1 MALMRSADA
10 VPAGALALVALLA
23 PTTTSAQPTPPSLP
37 GASLVPRV
45 EAPSGTGGATG
56 AATGAVPAAAVP
68 FGRGSL
74 LPGPLDAPAA
84 PPQGGLTLAPA
95 IGASVLATDNLNLRA
110 RDRESDVVTTIT
122 PEIRL
127 NLDYA
132 RLQGGLYYAPQILFY
147 AENTNNNRVDHYFS
161 GQALAT
167 LVEDRLFVDVRGAG
181 GIRSL
186 TGGYAPNSPIPVA
199 DPQLRAALAAGQAPP
214 LLNEADTI
222 QTATFQ
228 VSPYYLHRFG
238 GIGTLRVGYSYQY
251 TIQDR
256 GGTLFAA
263 APSDLA
269 TDTTAHTVYAVGR
282 TGEDFGRLALQPS
295 LSATTYRGSGEL
307 DEAYRNTALLEA
319 RYALVRNLF
328 LLVEGG
334 WEDQSYRGPDPYRV
348 VGPIGA
354 AGLRLQGPDSVITAK
369 YGYRDGFASW
379 FIDGAVALGVRT
391 RAFARYDERLTTSAL
406 RSSDLLST
414 AELDEYGNFVDS
426 NSGAPIVPSFA
437 NSFLPFQTGLFRL
450 RSGRASIAQGWDRDT
465 VTLSL
470 FYEERIPVRG
480 SGVLNQPTEGV
491 SVGLNWFRSLSDRT
505 ALSLFA
511 QYGVTDTTGNRSD
524 DVFTFGATLRHDI
537 AAGLA
542 GFLQYRLTN
551 RDDFSGAGRAVQNV
565 VVAGLRQTF

>member
-1 MALMRSADA
+1 MAPTRSADTL
-10 VPAGALALVALLA
+10 PAGALALAALLVPA
-23 PTTTSAQPTPPSLP
+23 TGFAQPTPPSLP
-37 GASLVPRV
+37 GASLIPSVD
-45 EAPSGTGGATG
+45 APSLPGAGGAT
-56 AATGAVPAAAVP
+56 PAAPAA

-74 LPGPLDAPAA
+74 LPGPLDAPEA
-84 PPQGGLTLAPA
+84 PPQGGVTLTPV
-95 IGASVLATDNLNLRA
+95 IGASVLATDNLNLTA
-110 RDRESDVVTTIT
+110 RDRESEVVTTVT

-132 RLQGGLYYAPQILFY
+132 RLQGGLFYAPQILFY
-147 AENTNNNRVDHYFS
+147 ADNTDDNRVDHYFS

-181 GIRSL
+181 GVQSL
-186 TGGYAPNSPIPVA
+186 TGGFAPRTPVPVA
-199 DPQLRAALAAGQAPP
+199 DPALRAALAAGQAPV

-238 GIGTLRVGYSYQY
+238 GLGTLRVGYSYQY

-256 GGTLFAA
+256 GGTLFSAT
-263 APSDLA
+263 PSDFA
-269 TDTTAHTVYAVGR
+269 TDTTSHTVYAVGR

-295 LSATTYRGSGEL
+295 LSATTYRGDGEL

-319 RYALVRNLF
+319 RYAVIRNVF

-334 WEDQSYRGPDPYRV
+334 WEDQSYRGTDPYRV
-348 VGPIGA
+348 VGAIGA
-354 AGLRLQGPDSVITAK
+354 AGVRVQGPDSVVTAK
-369 YGYRDGFASW
+369 YGYRDGFGSW
-379 FIDGAVALGVRT
+379 FLDGNVALGVRT
-391 RAFARYDERLTTSAL
+391 RAFARYEERLTTSAL
-406 RSSDLLST
+406 RSADLLST

-426 NSGAPIVPSFA
+426 NSGAPVVPSFGT
-437 NSFLPFQTGLFRL
+437 SFLPFQSGLFRL
-450 RSGRASIAQGWDRDT
+450 RSGSASIAQAWERDT

-480 SGVLNQPTEGV
+480 GGVFNQPTEGV
-491 SVGLNWFRSLSDRT
+491 SVGANWFRSLSDQT
-505 ALSLFA
+505 AISVFA
-511 QYGVTDTTGNRSD
+511 QFGVTETTGDRSD
-524 DVFTFGATLRHDI
+524 DVFTFGVTLRHDI
-537 AAGLA
+537 TAGLA

-551 RDDFSGAGRAVQNV
+551 RDDFTGAGRAVQNV

>member
-1 MALMRSADA
+1 MVPTRSAEA
-10 VPAGALALVALLA
+10 LPAGALALAALVLPA
-23 PTTTSAQPTPPSLP
+23 AALAQPTPPSLP
-37 GASLVPRV
+37 GAGLLPRV
-45 EAPSGTGGATG
+45 EAPATAGATPG
-56 AATGAVPAAAVP
+56 TAGTTAPAAPA

-74 LPGPLDAPAA
+74 LPGPLDAPEA
-84 PPQGGLTLAPA
+84 PPQSGVTLTPA
-95 IGASVLATDNLNLRA
+95 ISGSVLATDNLNLTA

-132 RLQGGLYYAPQILFY
+132 RLQGALYYAPQILFY
-147 AENTNNNRVDHYFS
+147 ADNTDNNRVDHYFS
-161 GQALAT
+161 GQGLAT
-167 LVEDRLFVDVRGAG
+167 LVEDRLFVDIRGAG
-181 GIRSL
+181 GVQAARGGFAPRS
-186 TGGYAPNSPIPVA
+186 PVPVS
-199 DPQLRAALAAGQAPP
+199 DPALRAALTAGQAPP

-256 GGTLFAA
+256 GGTLFSA
-263 APSDLA
+263 APSELA
-269 TDTTAHTVYAVGR
+269 TDTQSHTIYAVGR

-295 LSATTYRGSGEL
+295 LSATTYRGDGEL

-319 RYALVRNLF
+319 RYALIRNLF
-328 LLVEGG
+328 LLLEGG

-379 FIDGAVALGVRT
+379 FLDGAVALGVRT
-391 RAFARYDERLTTSAL
+391 RGFVRYQESLTTSAL
-406 RSSDLLST
+406 RAGDLLST

-426 NSGAPIVPSFA
+426 STGAPVLPSFG

-450 RSGRASIAQGWDRDT
+450 RTGSASVAQGWDRDT

-470 FYEERIPVRG
+470 FYEERTPVRG
-480 SGVLNQPTEGV
+480 GGPANQPSEGV
-491 SVGLNWFRSLSDRT
+491 SVALNWFRSLSDT
-505 ALSLFA
+505 TGASFFA
-511 QYGVTDTTGNRSD
+511 QYGVTETTGNRSD
-524 DVFTFGATLRHDI
+524 DIFTLAATLNHQI
-537 AAGLA
+537 SAGLT

-565 VVAGLRQTF
+565 VVAGLRQSF

>member
-1 MALMRSADA
+1 MAPTRSADA
-10 VPAGALALVALLA
+10 VPAGAFALAALLVPA
-23 PTTTSAQPTPPSLP
+23 TALAQPTPPSLP
-37 GASLVPRV
+37 GAPLLPRA
-45 EAPSGTGGATG
+45 EAPVTPGTTPGAG
-56 AATGAVPAAAVP
+56 AGTAAAPAP

-74 LPGPLDAPAA
+74 LPGPLDAPEA
-84 PPQGGLTLAPA
+84 PPQGGVTVTPA
-95 IGASVLATDNLNLRA
+95 VSLSVLATDNLNLTA
-110 RDRESDVVTTIT
+110 RDRDSDVVTTLT
-122 PEIRL
+122 PEVRL

-132 RLQGGLYYAPQILFY
+132 RLQGGLFYAPQILFY
-147 AENTNNNRVDHYFS
+147 ADNTDNNRVDHFFS

-181 GIRSL
+181 GVQALRGGFAPRS
-186 TGGYAPNSPIPVA
+186 PVPVA
-199 DPQLRAALAAGQAPP
+199 DPQLRAGLTAGQAPP

-251 TIQDR
+251 TVQDR
-256 GGTLFAA
+256 GGTLFSA

-295 LSATTYRGSGEL
+295 LSATTYRGDGEL

-334 WEDQSYRGPDPYRV
+334 WEDQSYRGPAPYRV
-348 VGPIGA
+348 VGAIGA
-354 AGLRLQGPDSVITAK
+354 AGLRVQGPDSVITAK
-369 YGYRDGFASW
+369 YGYRDGFSS
-379 FIDGAVALGVRT
+379 FFLDGAVALGVRT
-391 RAFARYDERLTTSAL
+391 RAFARYEERLTTSAL
-406 RSSDLLST
+406 RAGDLLST

-426 NSGAPIVPSFA
+426 NSGAPVVPSFG

-450 RSGRASIAQGWDRDT
+450 RSGSASVAQGWDRDT

-470 FYEERIPVRG
+470 FYEERVPVRG
-480 SGVLNQPTEGV
+480 GGAFNQPSEGV
-491 SVGLNWFRSLSDRT
+491 SVGLNWFRSLSDTT
-505 ALSLFA
+505 AVSLFA
-511 QYGVTDTTGNRSD
+511 QYGVTETTGNRTD
-524 DVFTFGATLRHDI
+524 DIFTLGATLRHDI
-537 AAGLA
+537 TAGLA

-551 RDDFSGAGRAVQNV
+551 RDDFSGTGRAVQNV